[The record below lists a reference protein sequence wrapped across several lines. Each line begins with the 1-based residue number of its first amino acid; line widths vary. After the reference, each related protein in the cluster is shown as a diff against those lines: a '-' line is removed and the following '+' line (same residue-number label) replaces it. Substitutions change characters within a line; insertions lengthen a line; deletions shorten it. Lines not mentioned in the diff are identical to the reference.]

1 MKTRIVQWSSGNI
14 GRAII
19 RDVARRDDLELAGL
33 YVYSSAKAGTDA
45 GEIAGIEPLGIEA
58 SRDIETMLTTEAEV
72 VIHTP
77 LPSLVYGDKP
87 DADIETICRLLASG
101 KNVITTVGYMYP
113 SVHGPELVTRLE
125 DACRKGG
132 STFHSTG
139 LNPGWLG
146 DLLPLTMSAL
156 ASEIDQILVREI
168 TNFEFYPSPEIMFDM
183 MGFGKTDEAFN
194 ETAQR
199 HHFWLTGLFRENIQ
213 MMADGLGLELDAIE
227 DTMQRA
233 YAPADLQPAAGAIK
247 QGTIAG
253 QHWEWSGVKNGRKLI
268 VHETVWRMHESVAP
282 DWPTGDNSVIIEGK
296 PRMQI
301 NFEADWIEDGLLATG
316 MHALNAVPYVVAAEP
331 GIKTLLDLPWM
342 MGRGLVNP

>member
-1 MKTRIVQWSSGNI
+1 MATRVIQWSSGNI

-19 RDVARRDDLELAGL
+19 RDIAQRDELELAGL
-33 YVYSSAKAGTDA
+33 YVYSRDKAGRDA
-45 GEIAGIEPLGIEA
+45 GEVAGIEPLGVEASLSIEA
-58 SRDIETMLTTEAEV
+58 MLSTEADV

-77 LPSLVYGDKP
+77 LPSLVYGDDL
-87 DADIETICRLLASG
+87 DADINTICQLLASG

-113 SVHGPELVTRLE
+113 KVHGQELVARLE
-125 DACRKGG
+125 EACLQGS

-156 ASEIDQILVREI
+156 SSRIDQILVREI
-168 TNFEFYPSPEIMFDM
+168 TNFEFYPSPEIMFGM
-183 MGFGKTDEAFN
+183 MGFGKSDEEFAK
-194 ETAQR
+194 TAQR
-199 HHFWLTGLFRENIQ
+199 HHSWLTGLFRENIQ
-213 MMADGLGLELDAIE
+213 MMADGLGIELDDITDSME
-227 DTMQRA
+227 LA
-233 YAPADLQPAAGAIK
+233 YAPADLQPAAGPIK

-253 QHWEWSGVKNGRKLI
+253 QQWQWAGVKDGRKLI
-268 VHETVWRMHESVAP
+268 VHETVWRMHQSVAP
-282 DWPTGDNSVIIEGK
+282 QWPEGDNSVIIEGK

-342 MGRGLVNP
+342 MGRGLLKS